1 LFLQPLLM
9 LFINLKPML
18 TPFDGKLRKKLPM
31 HNNLVADKDV
41 IWYLVFTKHTL
52 LPTHASLL
60 PASSHATITQNL
72 TIYFKSISELHDTV
86 ISRDQRD
93 KAKTSRKCS
102 ASLWSVPCVF
112 PSDRSSLPCC
122 LSSSFC
128 FWSCLSC
135 QTKKHSLIS
144 IAHYFTFAN

>member
-1 LFLQPLLM
+1 
-9 LFINLKPML
+9 
-18 TPFDGKLRKKLPM
+18 M

-60 PASSHATITQNL
+60 PVSSHATITQKL
-72 TIYFKSISELHDTV
+72 TIYVKSISELHDTV
-86 ISRDQRD
+86 ISKDQRD

-102 ASLWSVPCVF
+102 ASLWSIPCVF

-135 QTKKHSLIS
+135 LSCQTKKHSTHLTTYSHKGNMTIECIHKS
-144 IAHYFTFAN
+144 VRNRPCLPNKIHMSVIR